1 MIVALNEMELAEL
14 IEKHIEY
21 VDPLGRPVHLHSSF
35 VKHYLQRD
43 DDGLPIMTSIAQL
56 PIVLYDGTILSGRGL
71 DRRYGIVFR
80 VPADL
85 EALLPTRETSTPAA
99 VGKAMHYLTDEWLY
113 DVAADYPGKCTLVA
127 CALTI
132 LERALLPQR
141 PAFFVT
147 AGQRG
152 GGKTTT
158 IHIISMA
165 AVGLPAVAAAW
176 SPAEEER
183 RKALFAYLDA
193 GLQLLV
199 WDNLARGSVI
209 SCPSI
214 EKALTTE
221 FYSDRILAESQIK
234 TVPAYTVQVF
244 TGNNIAPRGDL
255 ASRSLLVR
263 LAVDRPD
270 PENREFKRSDPI
282 AWTDANR
289 GRILQA
295 LYTILLGNPRRGQQK
310 ANLKPVPTR
319 FKEWWDMV
327 GSAVEYAAAQHAE
340 QTKWL
345 VADSDVACPPRPIE
359 FKKMFLEGEADDEQA
374 NSLATVVDVLRR
386 VWPNGCQARNVA
398 SYAGRDDDEA
408 KDFKAALEMAS
419 GKSLKIISAT
429 TVAWRLKG
437 LTDAP
442 VKVGSAVLVLKYE
455 PDHHGGQFAVRTVA

>member
-1 MIVALNEMELAEL
+1 MPVVVLDLNRRIVHEDADGEGHAAERHDVQRL
-14 IEKHIEY
+14 TQQMQHADRCQK
-21 VDPLGRPVHLHSSF
+21 GQRNR
-35 VKHYLQRD
+35 RD
-43 DDGLPIMTSIAQL
+43 DNERAPPRMQEQQNHQRRQK
-56 PIVLYDGTILSGRGL
+56 RGDL
-71 DRRYGIVFR
+71 DRRR
-80 VPADL
+80 
-85 EALLPTRETSTPAA
+85 
-99 VGKAMHYLTDEWLY
+99 
-113 DVAADYPGKCTLVA
+113 
-127 CALTI
+127 
-132 LERALLPQR
+132 
-141 PAFFVT
+141 
-147 AGQRG
+147 
-152 GGKTTT
+152 
-158 IHIISMA
+158 
-165 AVGLPAVAAAW
+165 LPAQNCLH
-176 SPAEEER
+176 R
-183 RKALFAYLDA
+183 RLR
-193 GLQLLV
+193 V
-199 WDNLARGSVI
+199 GSV
-209 SCPSI
+209 
-214 EKALTTE
+214 
-221 FYSDRILAESQIK
+221 Q
-234 TVPAYTVQVF
+234 
-244 TGNNIAPRGDL
+244 IAPRGDL